1 MVASSDIITMVTA
14 DKDSVWRIHKPN
26 TSDLLNLFLFI
37 LVIQLFERYIYSVFV
52 FFTQEVLSPKQSK
65 SRNSAFKT
73 RENPPLYTQ
82 LKRSS
87 QALTTG
93 LKTFVS

>member
-14 DKDSVWRIHKPN
+14 DKDSVFRIHKPN

-37 LVIQLFERYIYSVFV
+37 LVIQFLERYIFSVL

-82 LKRSS
+82 LERSS

-93 LKTFVS
+93 LKSFVN

>member
-1 MVASSDIITMVTA
+1 MVASSDIITIVTA

-37 LVIQLFERYIYSVFV
+37 LVIQLFERYIFSVLFL
-52 FFTQEVLSPKQSK
+52 TQEVLSPKQSK

-93 LKTFVS
+93 LKTFVN